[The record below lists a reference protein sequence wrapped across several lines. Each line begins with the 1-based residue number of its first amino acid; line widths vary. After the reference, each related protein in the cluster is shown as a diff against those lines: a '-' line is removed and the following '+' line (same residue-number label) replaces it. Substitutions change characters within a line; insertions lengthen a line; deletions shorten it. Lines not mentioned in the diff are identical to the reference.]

1 MGRFDLNPKAPSR
14 MVVTGAG
21 RFSRETAGLVLS
33 LVASSTLGLT
43 VAGSR
48 TGLAAVFLGLLTL
61 SSLILSPVCA
71 KRSGY
76 RAAIGVAAI
85 TVLSSVVTLFSTSIY
100 GLISF
105 EGFGTALWGF
115 IQIVVVKFAYDAYR
129 ENKTRLRS
137 IGALQFVSQP
147 VVG

>member
-1 MGRFDLNPKAPSR
+1 
-14 MVVTGAG
+14 MVVTGAE

-76 RAAIGVAAI
+76 RVAIGVAAI
-85 TVLSSVVTLFSTSIY
+85 TVVSSVVTLFSTSIY
-100 GLISF
+100 WFVSF

-115 IQIVVVKFAYDAYR
+115 VQIVVVKFAYDAYR
-129 ENKTRLRS
+129 ENKTRLGS
-137 IGALQFVSQP
+137 VSALKFVSQP
-147 VVG
+147 VLG

>member
-1 MGRFDLNPKAPSR
+1 MGRFDLNPKALSR
-14 MVVTGAG
+14 TVVTGAD

-33 LVASSTLGLT
+33 LVASSALGFT

-48 TGLAAVFLGLLTL
+48 TGLAAAILGLLTL

-76 RAAIGVAAI
+76 RAAMGVAAI
-85 TVLSSVVTLFSTSIY
+85 TVLSSVMTLFSTSIY

-105 EGFGTALWGF
+105 EGFGAALWGF
-115 IQIVVVKFAYDAYR
+115 VQIVVLKFAYGAYR
-129 ENKTRLRS
+129 ENKTRLGS
-137 IGALQFVSQP
+137 ISSLQIVSHP
-147 VVG
+147 VMS

>member
-1 MGRFDLNPKAPSR
+1 MGHFDLNPEPPSR
-14 MVVTGAG
+14 MAVTGADKFPRG
-21 RFSRETAGLVLS
+21 TAGLVLS
-33 LVASSTLGLT
+33 LVASSFLGFA

-48 TGLAAVFLGLLTL
+48 TGLAAVFLSLLTL

-76 RAAIGVAAI
+76 RAAIGVAAF

-105 EGFGTALWGF
+105 EGFGPVLWGF
-115 IQIVVVKFAYDAYR
+115 VQIVILKFAYGAYR
-129 ENKTRLRS
+129 ENKTRLGPVS
-137 IGALQFVSQP
+137 PLQIVSHP
-147 VVG
+147 VMS